1 MKPYK
6 AKEAL
11 TDWGQTLAVTVD
23 LILMDSHA
31 NTVHTGGECV
41 IVPTALGSSQ
51 QLNAARLKYS
61 KIIAVPPHMS
71 LAQHMHVALWQTE
84 TSTEDIKTLMDTLPD
99 TALIWAEGH

>member
-1 MKPYK
+1 MKPCK

-41 IVPTALGSSQ
+41 IVPIALDSSQ

-71 LAQHMHVALWQTE
+71 LAQHMHVAL
-84 TSTEDIKTLMDTLPD
+84 
-99 TALIWAEGH
+99 